1 MAGSRDRRGL
11 QLVENRRYDRL
22 SQLSPSAFEQ
32 LIADHYRTLGYSVE
46 RVGHGGAHFDGGIDL
61 KLRRGSE
68 FVVVQCKRENA
79 YKVTHNVGHE
89 LLGVMC
95 TQGATSAIVV
105 NTGEFTPHAR
115 ASARGDSRLTLV
127 DGDELRQWF
136 PELAT
141 PADTAGEPLPVEGPP
156 RHRRRGRRGAESNG
170 LGAFAGTAAVVAALL
185 VWQCSRQA
193 PNQIEASVRPSA
205 AAAERQAPQ
214 SAMEARPQ
222 VVYEAANPA
231 AEVMPVDRPDAGV
244 IEFRR
249 TTDTERAEWERRN
262 AEAMRVIE
270 ATTPEF

>member
-11 QLVENRRYDRL
+11 QPVENRRYDRL
-22 SQLSPSAFEQ
+22 SQVSPSAFEQ

-46 RVGHGGAHFDGGIDL
+46 RVGHGGTHFDGGIDL

-141 PADTAGEPLPVEGPP
+141 PADTASEPLPVEGPP